1 VGAHSQGL
9 IVFIPARQ
17 RMTARFPTKLA
28 IGTARGAYRR
38 TFATKPV
45 KTITSAIF
53 TDARIY
59 RGLASTVGT

>member
-1 VGAHSQGL
+1 
-9 IVFIPARQ
+9 
-17 RMTARFPTKLA
+17 MTARFPTKLA
-28 IGTARGAYRR
+28 IGTARRADRR